1 MAIVQVN
8 FTSDSVAYMVRLLDG
23 AIVGAPSN
31 VAINPSIRPLVD
43 ALYHVLAGGTVTGTV
58 PGGLTVTQGLPPVVA
73 DLQRMEANCTANINA
88 TNKAA
93 GYSLVIEF

>member
-1 MAIVQVN
+1 MAIVEVN

-31 VAINPSIRPLVD
+31 VAINPTIQPLVD
-43 ALYHVLAGGTVTGTV
+43 ALYHVLAGGSVKETAQGV
-58 PGGLTVTQGLPPVVA
+58 LTITQGLPTVVA
-73 DLQRMEANCTANINA
+73 DLKKMEASCTANINA
-88 TNKAA
+88 TNRAA